1 MLKTTKNY
9 PQFEAKMTALG
20 YQILKVRGIIFTDQK
35 KVKIKGSEVGFSLAK
50 IEKIFAL
57 KQEQEKQ
64 QTTMQ
69 QLNIGKQLSQKEA
82 YQNYLFEKQQQQSVS
97 LLQATGKSLE
107 KEINSLIEGLMKP
120 EQELDQQMPS
130 LLMKKKKDKNKQQR
144 RHL

>member
-1 MLKTTKNY
+1 
-9 PQFEAKMTALG
+9 
-20 YQILKVRGIIFTDQK
+20 
-35 KVKIKGSEVGFSLAK
+35 
-50 IEKIFAL
+50 
-57 KQEQEKQ
+57 
-64 QTTMQ
+64 MQ

-130 LLMKKKKDKNKQQR
+130 LLMKKKKDKKKEQG